1 MQNKIFS
8 NNLTKIAMENAT
20 LILGVNVIL
29 QSDLSNKVKGK
40 TKNGNQMDKKNWY
53 RQRNIQKIPSLM
65 LQGGTTWYPNSIMD
79 KSRRQKLKQKL
90 K

>member
-8 NNLTKIAMENAT
+8 NNLTKIGMENAA

-40 TKNGNQMDKKNWY
+40 TKNGNRMDKKNWY
-53 RQRNIQKIPSLM
+53 RQRNIQKNTATHVTGRYKVVP
-65 LQGGTTWYPNSIMD
+65 
-79 KSRRQKLKQKL
+79 K
-90 K
+90 